1 MSIAVQPQQLAA
13 WRVTTPLPPIPGES
27 GDGYGARVAAAEFI
41 PRLFDL
47 TSMAGA
53 SFTHRAALSQL
64 DGKGVRIIAD
74 CLGIEANDLAER
86 CMRHG
91 EEPRRTAFFGSH
103 IDRQHVAPTT
113 RRFAPAS
120 LLISPHHRALWKLRP
135 FPFCEET
142 WQLLTD
148 TCPNDACATVQRWRW
163 TGGIDLC
170 DRCGEPL
177 TRANVEDVPAH
188 LRDTLAQAIG
198 TIHPDPERRAA
209 SSAALPSDLAA
220 LGPAALLDLLCAVA
234 GVVDPSIRFPVGK
247 RLISPKAGAPRVA
260 EAVAGAWTVLAGWPS
275 AFESLAAKRLSTRQG
290 RFGDGN
296 GEATVDFLELP
307 SRCRLDPSVEVVIRE
322 LAAGLASNASAG
334 YSPRDAASRSGA
346 TSSALV
352 KARRDGFI
360 PTVFHLADRGPVPLL
375 ERNAVDA
382 LAGDARVLHHHAAA
396 ELGVTSRAVEEMVR
410 LGILNP
416 AQAAPGRSGEGIARS
431 SLDTLRRRVEANAC
445 QIADGIPLDAAMRG
459 TGGRLKPWASA
470 FGALLDGTLH
480 YWLADGADCVTGRI
494 VVAREAVALLRTLP
508 DLPVD
513 PADPYERNMS
523 KGDAADALNLQPNAF
538 SFLAEW
544 PSSNGWARTVPTE
557 WVEAAAR
564 RHISA
569 AEISIRLGMASV
581 SVRALMRAEGIGRLS
596 EAGYDRQAF
605 DLAFACIEHDAPAQ
619 GIGLQGSW
627 RQPSSEKDGEG
638 MKTKRHPGDARPR
651 GAREPAA

>member
-1 MSIAVQPQQLAA
+1 MSVADQPQQLAA

-41 PRLFDL
+41 PRLFDF

-64 DGKGVRIIAD
+64 DGKGVRIVAD
-74 CLGIEANDLAER
+74 CLGVEAADLAER

-91 EEPRRTAFFGSH
+91 QEPKRTAFFGIH

-120 LLISPHHRALWKLRP
+120 LLISAHHRALWKLRP

-142 WQLLTD
+142 WQFLTD

-163 TGGIDLC
+163 TGGIEHC

-177 TRANVEDVPAH
+177 TRATVEDVPVH
-188 LRDTLAQAIG
+188 RRDALAQAIG
-198 TIHPDPERRAA
+198 TIHPDPERRAD
-209 SSAALPSDLAA
+209 SRAALPSDLAV

-247 RLISPKAGAPRVA
+247 RLISPKADAPRVA
-260 EAVAGAWTVLAGWPS
+260 EAVAEAWNVLTGWPS
-275 AFESLAAKRLSTRQG
+275 AFGSLAAERLSTRQG

-307 SRCRLDPSVEVVIRE
+307 SRCRLDPDVEVVIRQ
-322 LAAGLASNASAG
+322 LAAGLRSNASAG

-352 KARRDGFI
+352 KARRDGVI
-360 PTVFHLADRGPVPLL
+360 ATVFHLADRGPVPLL
-375 ERNAVDA
+375 ERSAIDA

-410 LGILNP
+410 LGILEP
-416 AQAAPGRSGEGIARS
+416 APAAPGRSGEGIARS
-431 SLDTLRRRVEANAC
+431 SLDALRRRIEANAC
-445 QIADGIPLDAAMRG
+445 QIADGIPLGAAMRAA
-459 TGGRLKPWASA
+459 GGRLKPWASA
-470 FGALLDGTLH
+470 FAALLDGKLR
-480 YWLADGADCVTGRI
+480 YGLADGADCLTARI
-494 VVAREAVALLRTLP
+494 VVAREAVALLPALR
-508 DLPVD
+508 DVPVN
-513 PADPYERNMS
+513 PADPYGKLMS
-523 KGDAADALNLQPNAF
+523 KADAADALNLQPNAY

-544 PSSNGWARTVPTE
+544 PSSNGWTRTVPTD
-557 WVEAAAR
+557 WVEAMTR
-564 RHISA
+564 RYISA
-569 AEISIRLGMASV
+569 AEISMRLGIASL
-581 SVRALMRAEGIGRLS
+581 SVRALMRTEGIDRLA
-596 EAGYDRQAF
+596 EAGYDRNRY
-605 DLAFACIEHDAPAQ
+605 DVVFASPADFARV
-619 GIGLQGSW
+619 G
-627 RQPSSEKDGEG
+627 QP
-638 MKTKRHPGDARPR
+638 A
-651 GAREPAA
+651 